1 MSGGFFEYNQY
12 RIQQIADQLEDVI
25 LKNGKKRESKESWE
39 DEYYYEYPLHIIEKF
54 KEGLKL
60 LKITQIYAH
69 RIDWLLSGDDGEE
82 TFLERLESDLSKL
95 NPKS

>member
-12 RIQQIADQLEDVI
+12 KIYQIAEELEDVI
-25 LKNGKKRESKESWE
+25 LKNGKKRERRESWE
-39 DEYYYEYPLHIIEKF
+39 DEYNYEYPPEVIAKF
-54 KEGLKL
+54 KEGLEL
-60 LKITQIYAH
+60 LKKAHIYAH

-95 NPKS
+95 

>member
-12 RIQQIADQLEDVI
+12 KIYQIAEELEDVI
-25 LKNGKKRESKESWE
+25 LKNGKKRERRESWE
-39 DEYYYEYPLHIIEKF
+39 DEYNYEYPPEVIAKF
-54 KEGLKL
+54 KEGLEF
-60 LKITQIYAH
+60 LKKAHIYAH

-95 NPKS
+95 

>member
-1 MSGGFFEYNQY
+1 MSGGYFDRQQY
-12 RIQQIADQLEDVI
+12 VIQMIVDQLEDVI
-25 LKNGKKRESKESWE
+25 LKNGKKREHKESWE
-39 DEYYYEYPLHIIEKF
+39 DDYHIEYEPEVITKF
-54 KEGLKL
+54 KEGLEC
-60 LKITQIYAH
+60 LKRAHIYAH